1 MSSILSPGTKKMN
14 KENKLV
20 PGLPSGFE
28 DRWDKKLLLKKK
40 LLKAIEKSFIKF
52 GAEALETPSFEISEN
67 IGSFLAEDEANPMS
81 DVFTFQ
87 DGDKNIM
94 LRYDLSSPLARF
106 VAQNNQELPSIYKR
120 YAIQNVYRNEKAGNG
135 RYREFMQA
143 DFDIVGNVN
152 PAQANAELCNLISST
167 LLDCGLKKDQ
177 FIINISNRKIVQGL
191 IDDLKISE
199 EKKIKVIRAIDKLD
213 KPGFGLKGVEDLL
226 KKERKD
232 QSGAITKGADL
243 SDKQVLQ
250 ILNFLKMKDLKEL
263 KNTLKNPLSQE
274 GIKELENVFEIIG
287 YGSNLNQIKTNF
299 TIVRG
304 LAYYS
309 DFIVETNLNFKV
321 TNNKGKEVDIGS
333 ICSGGA
339 YAKLISR
346 FRGVDIPGTGI
357 SFGVDRL
364 LFALM
369 QLDQIKVEERKPVLV
384 CIMDQKY
391 LKNYYQIVDLLR
403 ENNIN
408 AEIFLDS
415 KKNLGKQL
423 SLANKRKLSAAII
436 CGENEFKDN
445 TVIIKNLKG
454 VKGENS
460 QTIPKSD
467 LIDEV
472 KKLI

>member
-1 MSSILSPGTKKMN
+1 MD

-20 PGLPSGFE
+20 PGLPPGFE
-28 DRWDKKLLLKKK
+28 DRWSNKLLLKKK
-40 LLKAIEKSFIKF
+40 LIKAIEKNFIKF
-52 GAEALETPSFEISEN
+52 GAEALETPSFEISES

-81 DVFTFQ
+81 DVFSFQ
-87 DGDKNIM
+87 DGEKSIT

-106 VAQNNQELPSIYKR
+106 VAQNNQELPSIFKR
-120 YAIQNVYRNEKAGNG
+120 YQIQNVFRNEKAGNG

-143 DFDIVGNVN
+143 DFDIVGNVD
-152 PAQANAELCNLISST
+152 PAQANAELCNLISNT
-167 LLDCGLKKDQ
+167 LSDCGLNKDQ
-177 FIINISNRKIVQGL
+177 FTINVSNRKIVQGL
-191 IDDLKISE
+191 INELKISE
-199 EKKIKVIRAIDKLD
+199 EKQIKVIRAIDKLD

-243 SDKQVLQ
+243 TDQQAAQ
-250 ILNFLKMKDLKEL
+250 ILNFLKIKDLKEL
-263 KNTLKNPLSQE
+263 KQTLKNQLSQE
-274 GIKELENVFEIIG
+274 GISELENVFEILG
-287 YGSNLNQIKTNF
+287 YGSNLNQVKTNF

-321 TNNKGKEVDIGS
+321 TNNKGKKVEIGS
-333 ICSGGA
+333 ICSGGS

-369 QLDQIKVEERKPVLV
+369 QLDQIKLEDQKPVLV
-384 CIMDQKY
+384 CVMDKKY
-391 LKNYYQIVDLLR
+391 LKNYYELVDQLR
-403 ENNIN
+403 DNNIN

-423 SLANKRKLSAAII
+423 TFANKRDLSVAII
-436 CGENEFKDN
+436 CGENEFKEK
-445 TVIIKNLKG
+445 TVTIKNLKG
-454 VKGENS
+454 IKGENN
-460 QTIPKSD
+460 QTISKED
-467 LIDEV
+467 LINEV
-472 KKLI
+472 KKFI

>member
-1 MSSILSPGTKKMN
+1 MD

-28 DRWDKKLLLKKK
+28 DRWGNKLLLKKK
-40 LLKAIEKSFIKF
+40 LLKAIEKNFIKF

-67 IGSFLAEDEANPMS
+67 IGSFLAEDDTNPMS
-81 DVFTFQ
+81 DVFSFQ
-87 DGDKNIM
+87 DGEKNIT

-106 VAQNNQELPSIYKR
+106 VAQNNQELPSIFKR
-120 YAIQNVYRNEKAGNG
+120 YQIQNVFRNEKAGNG

-143 DFDIVGNVN
+143 DFDIVGNVD
-152 PAQANAELCNLISST
+152 PAQANAELCNLISNT
-167 LLDCGLKKDQ
+167 LSDCGLNKDQ
-177 FIINISNRKIVQGL
+177 FTINVSNRKIVQGL
-191 IDDLKISE
+191 INELKISE
-199 EKKIKVIRAIDKLD
+199 EKQIKVIRAIDKLD

-232 QSGAITKGADL
+232 QSGAITRGADL
-243 SDKQVLQ
+243 TDQQAAK
-250 ILNFLKMKDLKEL
+250 ILNFLQINDLKEL
-263 KNTLKNPLSQE
+263 KQTLNNQLSQE
-274 GIKELENVFEIIG
+274 GISELENVFEILG
-287 YGSNLNQIKTNF
+287 YGSNLNQVKTNF

-369 QLDQIKVEERKPVLV
+369 QLDQIKVEDQKPVLV
-384 CIMDQKY
+384 CVMDKKY
-391 LKNYYQIVDLLR
+391 LKNYYELVDQLR
-403 ENNIN
+403 DNNIN

-423 SLANKRKLSAAII
+423 TFANKRDLSVAII
-436 CGENEFKDN
+436 YGENEFKEN
-445 TVIIKNLKG
+445 TVTIKNLNG
-454 VKGENS
+454 IKGENNK
-460 QTIPKSD
+460 TIPKED
-467 LIDEV
+467 LINEV